1 MKIKIQSKIGK
12 YARPLNIR
20 FNGENK
26 ILSTYND
33 VVVFNCE
40 KAGEY
45 HFSVEQINDEN
56 MSVISQMFLTILMCF
71 RVLIS
76 LYNLESFNFFVYSD
90 IKPYSIRKNY
100 IIKIKSDTNINLKY
114 KDTSFLSSNNEFSIP
129 YIEVNNICVQDEKTL
144 LDCSTEKIRKSKNC
158 LTITLSIIVL
168 VCFFGISTVF
178 YFALLSNN
186 IVPICMC
193 SAILLFFIIVYV
205 VSLRKIKVSYNI
217 IISKLNLK

>member
-56 MSVISQMFLTILMCF
+56 MSVISQMFLTIL
-71 RVLIS
+71 
-76 LYNLESFNFFVYSD
+76 
-90 IKPYSIRKNY
+90 KPYSIRKNY

-114 KDTSFLSSNNEFSIP
+114 KDTSFSSSNNEFSIP

-178 YFALLSNN
+178 YFALLSKN

-193 SAILLFFIIVYV
+193 SAILLFSIIVYV

-217 IISKLNLK
+217 IISKLNLKKTTK

>member
-1 MKIKIQSKIGK
+1 
-12 YARPLNIR
+12 
-20 FNGENK
+20 
-26 ILSTYND
+26 
-33 VVVFNCE
+33 
-40 KAGEY
+40 
-45 HFSVEQINDEN
+45 

-76 LYNLESFNFFVYSD
+76 LYNLESFNFLDYSD

-114 KDTSFLSSNNEFSIP
+114 KDTSFSSSNNEFSIP

-168 VCFFGISTVF
+168 VCFFGFSTVF
-178 YFALLSNN
+178 YFALLSKN